1 MKYGKR
7 ILCFCITLLLLTAL
21 LAVCA
26 CADSSR
32 VEEAQ
37 NSVVRVYVTKQSE
50 VWSIGSG
57 FAVGEADEKPDII
70 VTNYHVVEDSPNSVY
85 VTTIDANNGI
95 KAEVIYKDTVHDV
108 AILRLSQKLSD
119 RAPIALFS
127 SKEIHKSQDIYCIG
141 FPFSSDAYS
150 NNQTFDSRIENM
162 TVTKGTVSNNAYIS
176 DGVEYVLSDVKVNSG
191 NSGGPMVDEYGQ
203 AIGINTAI
211 LGATEDY
218 GNNMTVA
225 VSIDYVMDILDDLE
239 ITYIKGSADGKV
251 QGKDAGEGLLSGDS
265 GTIVI
270 IIVSALAAVAVIV
283 VGIILLKKKKNKN
296 TGKGGTNESAGGDTN
311 VVTAAQK
318 GLVVTCERGPLKGR
332 SISGCKS
339 VRVGRN
345 SATCNLAF
353 PDDTPGVSKEHCEIY
368 STPSGIVV
376 SDLGST
382 YGTYLSDGSR
392 VQRGEHRNVGNEN
405 IILIGSD
412 KVILSVKMI
421 Y

>member
-7 ILCFCITLLLLTAL
+7 FLCFCITVLLLIGL

-32 VEEAQ
+32 VEAAQ

-50 VWSIGSG
+50 VYSIGSG
-57 FAVGEADEKPDII
+57 FAVGEADKKPDII
-70 VTNYHVVEDSPNSVY
+70 VTNYHVVEDGTNSVY

-95 KAEVIYKDTVHDV
+95 KAEVIYKDTVHDI
-108 AILRLSQKLSD
+108 AILRLSQKLND
-119 RAPIALFS
+119 RAPIALLS

-141 FPFSSDAYS
+141 FPFSSDYFS
-150 NNQTFDSRIENM
+150 NNQTFDSRVENM

-176 DGVEYVLSDVKVNSG
+176 DGVEYILSDAKANSG

-203 AIGINTAI
+203 AIGINAAI
-211 LGATEDY
+211 LPSTESY
-218 GNNMTVA
+218 GSNMTVA
-225 VSIDYVMDILDDLE
+225 VSIDYVMDILDDLD

-251 QGKDAGEGLLSGDS
+251 QGKDEGLLSGDS

-270 IIVSALAAVAVIV
+270 IIASALAAVAVIV
-283 VGIILLKKKKNKN
+283 IGIILLKKKKNNN
-296 TGKGGTNESAGGDTN
+296 TAKAPANDNNNA
-311 VVTAAQK
+311 VTAAQK
-318 GLVVTCERGPLKGR
+318 GLIVTCERGPLKGR

-345 SATCNLAF
+345 SVTCNLAF

-376 SDLGST
+376 NDLGST

-392 VQRGEHRNVGNEN
+392 VQRGEHRNIGNEN
-405 IILIGSD
+405 IVLIGSD

>member
-7 ILCFCITLLLLTAL
+7 FLCFCITMLLLTGL

-50 VWSIGSG
+50 VYSIGSG
-57 FAVGEADEKPDII
+57 FAVGEADKKPDII
-70 VTNYHVVEDSPNSVY
+70 VTNYHVVEDGTNSVY

-95 KAEVIYKDTVHDV
+95 KAEVIYKDTVHDI
-108 AILRLSQKLSD
+108 AILRLSQKLND
-119 RAPIALFS
+119 RAPIALLS

-141 FPFSSDAYS
+141 FPFSSDYFS
-150 NNQTFDSRIENM
+150 NNQTFDSRVENM

-176 DGVEYVLSDVKVNSG
+176 DGVEYILSDAKANSG

-203 AIGINTAI
+203 AIGINAAI
-211 LGATEDY
+211 LPSTESY
-218 GNNMTVA
+218 GSNMTVA
-225 VSIDYVMDILDDLE
+225 VSIDYVMDILDDLD
-239 ITYIKGSADGKV
+239 ITYMKGSADGKV

-270 IIVSALAAVAVIV
+270 IIASALAAVAVIV
-283 VGIILLKKKKNKN
+283 IGIILLKKKKNN
-296 TGKGGTNESAGGDTN
+296 NIGKGPASDNNN

-318 GLVVTCERGPLKGR
+318 GLIVTCERGPLKGR

-345 SATCNLAF
+345 SVTCNLAF

-376 SDLGST
+376 NDLGST

-392 VQRGEHRNVGNEN
+392 VQRGEHRNIGNEN
-405 IILIGSD
+405 IVLIGSD